1 MLRNSIELPK
11 LVSIPKKKRIRR
23 TLIKLAVKQRGSR
36 GTNRGPCAGSSRGV
50 VDREGS
56 RMLNFELKQRVTW
69 RQVDFIAFARVP
81 AANNQTPRIG
91 IRFDLIDQTRNLID
105 AVSLRI
111 MPAEGTPE
119 VSVHWPKIA
128 RLAAKAPRVLC
139 VRPFLPDVDAARA
152 QIRLISVA

>member
-81 AANNQTPRIG
+81 AANNQTPRIR

-111 MPAEGTPE
+111 MPAEGSPE
-119 VSVHWPKIA
+119 ISINRPKIA
-128 RLAAKAPRVLC
+128 RFACKAPWVRC
-139 VRPFLPDVDAARA
+139 VRASLSAVDAAPA
-152 QIRLISVA
+152 HTLLG